1 MGKGKGVKEEIGR
14 GELRQQREGAMEA
27 KKQIDG
33 GKVGAVQN
41 VESQIA

>member
-14 GELRQQREGAMEA
+14 GELRQQREGAVEA

-33 GKVGAVQN
+33 EKLEQYRMSKAR
-41 VESQIA
+41 